1 MKTNGQECHQVGRE
15 MKRKSAP
22 PDNHRQKN
30 AQPND
35 PRNDPKKKPRMEG
48 RRRDGMDEQR
58 KPPPKR
64 GRESREGS
72 EEKPKGEENPWHDRI
87 ERRMGPLHPDPTV
100 DQYSPHAKRMPFQ
113 GHQYPPIPD

>member
-1 MKTNGQECHQVGRE
+1 MSTPPNQTHPRPNPQNPDDVTRKEWSSLMKTYGQECHHVRRE
-15 MKRKSAP
+15 KKRKSAP

-64 GRESREGS
+64 GRESHKGS
-72 EEKPKGEENPWHDRI
+72 EEKPNGE
-87 ERRMGPLHPDPTV
+87 
-100 DQYSPHAKRMPFQ
+100 
-113 GHQYPPIPD
+113 

>member
-1 MKTNGQECHQVGRE
+1 VGLLT
-15 MKRKSAP
+15 KRKSAP
-22 PDNHRQKN
+22 PDNRRQKN

-48 RRRDGMDEQR
+48 RRRDGMDEQQ

-72 EEKPKGEENPWHDRI
+72 EEKPKGE
-87 ERRMGPLHPDPTV
+87 
-100 DQYSPHAKRMPFQ
+100 
-113 GHQYPPIPD
+113 

>member
-1 MKTNGQECHQVGRE
+1 MKTNGQECHHVGRE
-15 MKRKSAP
+15 TKRKSAP

-48 RRRDGMDEQR
+48 RRRDGMDERR

-72 EEKPKGEENPWHDRI
+72 EEKPKGKENPRHDRI
-87 ERRMGPLHPDPTV
+87 ERRMGPLHPDPAV
-100 DQYSPHAKRMPFQ
+100 DQYSPHATRMSFR
-113 GHQYPPIPD
+113 

>member
-1 MKTNGQECHQVGRE
+1 MGDRTNLSAGSGIGERVMSSDVDSAQSTHPRPNPQNPDDVTRKEWSSLMKTYGQECHHVRRE
-15 MKRKSAP
+15 KKRKSAP

-64 GRESREGS
+64 
-72 EEKPKGEENPWHDRI
+72 
-87 ERRMGPLHPDPTV
+87 
-100 DQYSPHAKRMPFQ
+100 
-113 GHQYPPIPD
+113 